1 MPIAPRGAVIRIAST
16 ATEST
21 IFPQGRPRDIGTEP
35 IAACTVAF
43 GIYAVTQKSYS
54 LRVSFVPRRHIH
66 TPTALKISAPK
77 IRSTAATPAVRV

>member
-1 MPIAPRGAVIRIAST
+1 MPIAPRGAVIRIAIT

-35 IAACTVAF
+35 IADCTVAF
-43 GIYAVTQKSYS
+43 GIHALTLKSLS
-54 LRVSFVPRRHIH
+54 LRVSFLPIRHLH